1 MSPPSIRFCEPSYI
15 YTDYIAEWY
24 NTWSSSSYVV
34 VGLLYL
40 ITLYRQAS
48 DYYTHFWCKLWIGVN
63 IIAVGIGSI
72 LFHATQQ
79 FEMELMDEL
88 PMLTLMLALFY
99 LAIDTHQVLSK
110 PDIKCPILVLVL
122 ASVGCTTY
130 QYIITRNY
138 DWFLHPFALM
148 LLCVIAIDCH
158 TRVQKQLG
166 WSSFQKPATLLCVSQ
181 IAWQTEQW
189 MVRQHIQNHHCYW
202 LHSMWHICSALS
214 IWLWLL

>member
-1 MSPPSIRFCEPSYI
+1 MSPPSIRFCEPS

-138 DWFLHPFALM
+138 DWFL
-148 LLCVIAIDCH
+148 LLCCH
-158 TRVQKQLG
+158 Y
-166 WSSFQKPATLLCVSQ
+166 FQ
-181 IAWQTEQW
+181 
-189 MVRQHIQNHHCYW
+189 
-202 LHSMWHICSALS
+202 S
-214 IWLWLL
+214 IRLYTINVPKRL